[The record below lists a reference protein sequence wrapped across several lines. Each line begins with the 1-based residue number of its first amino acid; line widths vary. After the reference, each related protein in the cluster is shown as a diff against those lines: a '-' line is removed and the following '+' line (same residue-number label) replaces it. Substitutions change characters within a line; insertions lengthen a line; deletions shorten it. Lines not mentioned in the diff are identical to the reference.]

1 MERVL
6 RKEFALSS
14 AAIKI
19 LGVLSFVALTIAGA
33 YIRIPIPFSPVPI
46 TLQTF
51 FVMLGGAI
59 LGRRLGLLSQSGYL
73 LFGIIGLPV
82 FTVPSLFGPTGG
94 YLVGFALAAFIIGRM
109 LDHYSAADFKK
120 ITLAMF
126 LGLVVLFTT
135 GTVWLSI
142 FLHISLIK
150 AFALGVAPF
159 IVGDIIKLLAAAT
172 IYQRIQKQARATF

>member
-1 MERVL
+1 MEKVL
-6 RKEFALSS
+6 KREFVLSPTV
-14 AAIKI
+14 IKI
-19 LGVLSFVALTIAGA
+19 LGVFSFLALTVAGA
-33 YIRIPIPFSPVPI
+33 YIRIPLPFSPVPF

-51 FVMLGGAI
+51 FVLLAGAV

-109 LDHYSAADFKK
+109 LDRYCSADFVK
-120 ITLAMF
+120 IATAMF

-135 GTVWLSI
+135 GTIWLSI
-142 FLHISLIK
+142 FLHISIVK

-159 IVGDIIKLLAAAT
+159 IVGDIIKLMAAAT
-172 IYQRIQKQARATF
+172 IYQRVQKQARATF

>member
-1 MERVL
+1 MEKVL
-6 RKEFALSS
+6 RKEFVLSPT
-14 AAIKI
+14 AEKV
-19 LGVLSFVALTIAGA
+19 LGVLSFLALTVAGA
-33 YIRIPIPFSPVPI
+33 YIRIPLPFTVVPI

-59 LGRRLGLLSQSGYL
+59 LGRRLGLLTQSGYL

-94 YLVGFALAAFIIGRM
+94 YLVGFALAAYVIGKM
-109 LDHYSAADFKK
+109 LDHYSASSFRK
-120 ITLAMF
+120 IAFALFM
-126 LGLVVLFTT
+126 GEVVLFTT
-135 GTVWLSI
+135 GMAWLSI

-159 IVGDIIKLLAAAT
+159 IVGDIIKLVAAAT
-172 IYQRIQKQARATF
+172 IYQRIQGQARAIF